1 MTEKKAGRKQ
11 VIVLTLGILY
21 FLFILANNIYSASR
35 YSDVRLAYLL
45 STLVQFGCMAASM
58 VLTTFRKKIP
68 ALALTAAAW
77 VLCLV
82 NQYLLTYGGVDPFY
96 RTLYYL
102 LEYFLLIAYILTGD
116 SQKKNSLLWC
126 GLFLF
131 SVAYSV
137 YEIAE
142 FLTLRDAVF
151 LLLYLSFY
159 LVGFS
164 PDKWYERRT

>member
-1 MTEKKAGRKQ
+1 MDLKNASLKQ
-11 VIVLTLGILY
+11 KLVLILGITY
-21 FLFILANNIYSASR
+21 ILVHLGIDIENFVHGAS
-35 YSDVRLAYLL
+35 LTYLI
-45 STLVQFGCMAASM
+45 SIFFQYNAMAAAM
-58 VLTTFRKKIP
+58 ILVTFKKKTP
-68 ALALTAAAW
+68 ALILVIFAV

-82 NQYLLTYGGVDPFY
+82 NQYLLTYGSVDPFY
-96 RTLYYL
+96 RTLYYM
-102 LEYFLLIAYILTGD
+102 LEYILLIAYILVDD
-116 SQKKNSLLWC
+116 SQKKKSLLWC

-131 SVAYSV
+131 AVGYSV

-159 LVGFS
+159 LVGYS